1 MQSTFDDLYKS
12 DDDKALNGIR
22 VVLGSNPKGGEVAF
36 WIAEVNNPDH
46 EKAQRK
52 RSKRLERT
60 RKREQ
65 QKLLTAEIVAEGI
78 LKNWE
83 GVLDADG
90 NEMPPTLENK
100 TKALLKYSKLFTDVM
115 DVASDPAFYTEDESI
130 DAEEAE
136 RDTEK
141 N

>member
-1 MQSTFDDLYKS
+1 MQSTFDEVYKS
-12 DDDKALNGIR
+12 DEDKAVNGIR
-22 VVLGSNPKGGEVAF
+22 IVIGTNPRGGDVAF

-60 RKREQ
+60 RKRNQ
-65 QKLLTAEIVAEGI
+65 QKQITCEIVAEGI

-83 GVLDADG
+83 GVLDSDG

-100 TKALLKYSKLFTDVM
+100 TKALVKYPKLFADVM
-115 DVASDPAFYTEDESI
+115 DVATDPQFYAEDEV
-130 DAEEAE
+130 DPEEAE
-136 RDTEK
+136 ADTEK